1 VSDLQKDNN
10 IKASSGREG
19 TIIQRLQMRDMR
31 GNKMT
36 PQNLGRKAMGTTSFK
51 EGYGRR

>member
-36 PQNLGRKAMGTTSFK
+36 PQK
-51 EGYGRR
+51 ETYKKEALFG